1 MDTRRDQKLSVMGA
15 RSNWAMGDWIT
26 MEKHTRDVNV
36 NTQDGSY
43 LRAVLAVKKME
54 YGKAEEF
61 IEKVRQEEERDDEWL
76 FQCRDIHDS
85 QLTASA
91 GESYER
97 AYPAMILVQELTE
110 LEEVVYL
117 ISSLFPQFNQ

>member
-15 RSNWAMGDWIT
+15 RSNWAMGDWTT

-54 YGKAEEF
+54 YGKAEEY
-61 IEKVRQEEERDDEWL
+61 IEKVREGEGRGERERD
-76 FQCRDIHDS
+76 
-85 QLTASA
+85 
-91 GESYER
+91 G
-97 AYPAMILVQELTE
+97 
-110 LEEVVYL
+110 
-117 ISSLFPQFNQ
+117 